1 MENVGEGEA
10 MTLLEELTTEATN
23 RDLEQG
29 WIRETVKSLP
39 EVRNPGLLAPFAKA
53 YMGEKSLTV
62 KDTRTRKIVGG
73 SVAPGEVS
81 RLYMKHIMG
90 EAEGLLAKK
99 VPWRRDALQFLDRG
113 PAYYFAG
120 QSAGPFVL
128 VDIKAA
134 YATLYSR
141 LALDVTYRPECNP
154 PLLGI
159 GRGKFYRV
167 DEWLEVKG
175 PRNALWG
182 NLLRPRIRE
191 WRHGEPIDDALPNRY
206 FAPDLTGIVLDAC
219 HAIALQ
225 ARENGALS
233 WAVDGGVFR
242 PEEGLA
248 FVEWVRSSFGLEAE
262 VRAEGPGW
270 LFGATSYSIGGCVT
284 EDVRKGQAHEWPE
297 TNHLRKMTKKNRAW
311 LADVFKERS

>member
-1 MENVGEGEA
+1 MGEGEV
-10 MTLLEELTTEATN
+10 MTLLEELTSEATI
-23 RDLEQG
+23 RDENQG
-29 WIRETVKSLP
+29 WVRETVSGLP
-39 EVRNPGLLAPFAKA
+39 EVQNPELLAPFAKA

-62 KDTRTRKIVGG
+62 KDTKTRKIVGDEV
-73 SVAPGEVS
+73 SPGELS
-81 RLYMKHIMG
+81 RLYMKRIMADG
-90 EAEGLLAKK
+90 DDLLSKK
-99 VPWRRDALQFLDRG
+99 VPWRRDALQFLDRR

-120 QSAGPFVL
+120 QCAGPFIL
-128 VDIKAA
+128 VDITAC

-141 LALDVTYRPECNP
+141 LTLDLTYRPECNP

-159 GRGKFYRV
+159 GRGAFPRA
-167 DEWLEVKG
+167 DEWLTTKA

-191 WRHGEPIDDALPNRY
+191 WRHGEPIDDALPNRF

-219 HAIALQ
+219 HAIACH

-242 PEEGLA
+242 PEEGRV
-248 FVEWVRSSFGLEAE
+248 FIEWLRSSFGLEAD

-270 LFGATSYSIGGCVT
+270 LFGATSYSIGPTTT
-284 EDVRKGQAHEWPE
+284 EDVKKGRAREWPE
-297 TNHLRKMTKKNRAW
+297 TNHLRRISKKQCSW
-311 LADVFKERS
+311 LGNVFKERS

>member
-1 MENVGEGEA
+1 
-10 MTLLEELTTEATN
+10 MTLLEELQTEAID
-23 RDLEQG
+23 RDVEQG
-29 WIRETVKSLP
+29 WARETVESLP
-39 EVRNPGLLAPFAKA
+39 EMANPDLLAPFARA

-62 KDTRTRKIVGG
+62 KDTKTRKIVDDD
-73 SVAPGEVS
+73 VAPGEVS

-90 EAEGLLAKK
+90 EADGLLARKI
-99 VPWRRDALQFLDRG
+99 PWRREALQFVNRR

-120 QSAGPFVL
+120 QCAGPFIL
-128 VDIKAA
+128 VDIKSC

-141 LALDVTYRPECNP
+141 LTLDITYRPECSP

-159 GRGKFYRV
+159 GRGVFYRV

-191 WRHGEPIDDALPNRY
+191 WRHGEPVDDALPNRF

-219 HAIALQ
+219 HAIACH

-248 FVEWVRSSFGLEAE
+248 FVEWLWLSFGLVAE

-270 LFGATSYSIGGCVT
+270 LFGATSYSIGPAVT
-284 EDVRKGQAHEWPE
+284 EDVKKGRAHQWEE
-297 TNHLRKMTKKNRAW
+297 TDHLRKVSKKQRSW
-311 LADVFKERS
+311 LGDVFKERA